1 MGKTHVRFSLIECFT
16 NIFCIVSLINSG
28 VQSDITYPSRPDSSV
43 KKVKND
49 VITVPL
55 AANIWKPYTQ
65 GNSQATPCFDEYSC
79 LAARL
84 SDAER
89 LNLEAIRTLHGKLDD
104 DANGNIDLS
113 ESDEFLREELHYE
126 GGHERRQ
133 KAFHRDDDMHIS
145 VRELWDIWTRS
156 EVHNWTIEQTTE
168 WLSHFV
174 QLPQYV
180 SQFQQHN
187 IDGTKLPRL
196 AVNNVLYISGVL
208 GIKDPIHRQKIA
220 VKAMDVVL
228 FGTPKDSSNYVKDVT
243 LITLL
248 VLALAGALY
257 TYKSNRHS
265 KQHLNKLME
274 HMEILS
280 SAEKEL
286 QELQVKLQHAR
297 QEQDITLSEKQQLER
312 KLEEE
317 VRGSNASL
325 YQPDPLAELE
335 LRRLREEVDILRGEL
350 QRAEGELE
358 DRLCWTP
365 PADLQHW
372 LQLTYELEQ
381 RVYNKKRLQAEKQLE
396 QAKDACEK
404 LNRKRSSFVAS
415 FVSTHGRAIDDV
427 DKSILEARSSL
438 MEVKQDLQERTTR
451 WRQIESLC
459 GFSISTNPGLSYLE
473 TLLRSGLNS
482 SRFVVFNPSRHGGTF
497 EEDIDETGSM
507 VSSCAALKQ
516 LVSTSTVVFLSSAAG
531 SPTATA
537 AALLP
542 FSDGRNNATGNRPG
556 QHFHNRKYPLL
567 KRDSSVSL
575 ESASALINSYGNG
588 LSSHSVSLSELPK
601 TPTVSVPAVSG
612 DVVIRQ
618 RLKHREDSKDSAF
631 DGSIVS
637 VGTNAEDD
645 VTIPSRAVALSNV
658 TQSKPISLPKI
669 ESSPGAVPKTL
680 PILEKPAVVAP
691 SQNVENVGKSP
702 LLPTKLNT
710 RTSFPTK
717 AFSQDI
723 HDPTP
728 VFKTSHS
735 ESALDVTYQNAMAQ
749 QVEAESGQEE
759 NVSTDSS
766 LPSNDEESRKLKKK
780 QRFQFP
786 SFVKRNKNKT

>member
-365 PADLQHW
+365 PVDLQHW

-507 VSSCAALKQ
+507 VSSCAA
-516 LVSTSTVVFLSSAAG
+516 AG
-531 SPTATA
+531 PPTATA

-542 FSDGRNNATGNRPG
+542 FSDGRNNAT
-556 QHFHNRKYPLL
+556 
-567 KRDSSVSL
+567 
-575 ESASALINSYGNG
+575 GNG

-645 VTIPSRAVALSNV
+645 VTVIPSRAVALSNV

-680 PILEKPAVVAP
+680 PILEKPAVVTP

>member
-1 MGKTHVRFSLIECFT
+1 MGKTHFRYFLSEC
-16 NIFCIVSLINSG
+16 LINILCLVLVITFG
-28 VQSDITYPSRPDSSV
+28 VHGEKAYAIRSESSP
-43 KKVKND
+43 KKIKND
-49 VITVPL
+49 VINVPL
-55 AANIWKPYTQ
+55 AVNIWKPYTQ
-65 GNSQATPCFDEYSC
+65 GDIEPCHDEYSC

-84 SDAER
+84 SETER

-180 SQFQQHN
+180 SQFQQHG

-196 AVNNVLYISGVL
+196 AVNNVQYISGVL

-228 FGTPKDSSNYVKDVT
+228 FGSPKDSSNYVKDITLVT
-243 LITLL
+243 LLI
-248 VLALAGALY
+248 LALAGALY

-286 QELQVKLQHAR
+286 QELQVKLHHAR
-297 QEQDITLSEKQQLER
+297 EEQNITLSEKQQLER

-317 VRGSNASL
+317 VRGSTASL
-325 YQPDPLAELE
+325 YQADPLAELE

-365 PADLQHW
+365 PPDLQHW

-415 FVSTHGRAIDDV
+415 FVSTHGRTIDDV

-459 GFSISTNPGLSYLE
+459 GFPISTNPGLSYLE
-473 TLLRSGLNS
+473 TLLRSGMNS
-482 SRFVVFNPSRHGGTF
+482 SRFVHFNHSRHGGTF
-497 EEDIDETGSM
+497 DEDIDDAGSI
-507 VSSCAALKQ
+507 VSSC
-516 LVSTSTVVFLSSAAG
+516 
-531 SPTATA
+531 
-537 AALLP
+537 
-542 FSDGRNNATGNRPG
+542 TGNGP
-556 QHFHNRKYPLL
+556 
-567 KRDSSVSL
+567 VSQ
-575 ESASALINSYGNG
+575 
-588 LSSHSVSLSELPK
+588 SVSLSELPK
-601 TPTVSVPAVSG
+601 TPALPLVSG
-612 DVVIRQ
+612 DSAVRQ
-618 RLKHREDSKDSAF
+618 RLKQREDSKDSAF
-631 DGSIVS
+631 DGSIIS
-637 VGTNAEDD
+637 VGTNGEEDT
-645 VTIPSRAVALSNV
+645 TIPSRTVFPPNVAPI
-658 TQSKPISLPKI
+658 KPTTLPKTDCQI
-669 ESSPGAVPKTL
+669 SPGVVPKTL
-680 PILEKPAVVAP
+680 LPTEKVATVPLNQGLE
-691 SQNVENVGKSP
+691 GKSP
-702 LLPTKLNT
+702 LLPTKFNSRL
-710 RTSFPTK
+710 SFPIKT
-717 AFSQDI
+717 ASQDC
-723 HDPTP
+723 HDAP
-728 VFKTSHS
+728 VFKNSHS
-735 ESALDVTYQNAMAQ
+735 ESALDVTFQLAQ
-749 QVEAESGQEE
+749 QAEAESGQEE

-766 LPSNDEESRKLKKK
+766 IPSNDDENRKRKK

>member
-365 PADLQHW
+365 PVDLQHW

-507 VSSCAALKQ
+507 VSSCAA
-516 LVSTSTVVFLSSAAG
+516 
-531 SPTATA
+531 
-537 AALLP
+537 
-542 FSDGRNNATGNRPG
+542 
-556 QHFHNRKYPLL
+556 
-567 KRDSSVSL
+567 
-575 ESASALINSYGNG
+575 GNG

-645 VTIPSRAVALSNV
+645 VTVIPSRAVALSNV

-680 PILEKPAVVAP
+680 PILEKPAVVTP

>member
-1 MGKTHVRFSLIECFT
+1 MEESA
-16 NIFCIVSLINSG
+16 
-28 VQSDITYPSRPDSSV
+28 PSELTLNASSV
-43 KKVKND
+43 YSRARDIHSFNQ
-49 VITVPL
+49 T
-55 AANIWKPYTQ
+55 

-79 LAARL
+79 LQARL

-228 FGTPKDSSNYVKDVT
+228 FGSPKDSSNYVKDVT

-365 PADLQHW
+365 PVDLQHW

-482 SRFVVFNPSRHGGTF
+482 SRFVVFNPCN
-497 EEDIDETGSM
+497 E
-507 VSSCAALKQ
+507 K
-516 LVSTSTVVFLSSAAG
+516 
-531 SPTATA
+531 
-537 AALLP
+537 
-542 FSDGRNNATGNRPG
+542 
-556 QHFHNRKYPLL
+556 LL
-567 KRDSSVSL
+567 K
-575 ESASALINSYGNG
+575 EG
-588 LSSHSVSLSELPK
+588 SE
-601 TPTVSVPAVSG
+601 
-612 DVVIRQ
+612 
-618 RLKHREDSKDSAF
+618 
-631 DGSIVS
+631 
-637 VGTNAEDD
+637 
-645 VTIPSRAVALSNV
+645 
-658 TQSKPISLPKI
+658 
-669 ESSPGAVPKTL
+669 
-680 PILEKPAVVAP
+680 
-691 SQNVENVGKSP
+691 
-702 LLPTKLNT
+702 
-710 RTSFPTK
+710 
-717 AFSQDI
+717 
-723 HDPTP
+723 
-728 VFKTSHS
+728 
-735 ESALDVTYQNAMAQ
+735 
-749 QVEAESGQEE
+749 
-759 NVSTDSS
+759 
-766 LPSNDEESRKLKKK
+766 
-780 QRFQFP
+780 
-786 SFVKRNKNKT
+786 

>member
-1 MGKTHVRFSLIECFT
+1 MGKPHFRFFLSECLI
-16 NIFCIVSLINSG
+16 NIFFLVS
-28 VQSDITYPSRPDSSV
+28 
-43 KKVKND
+43 
-49 VITVPL
+49 VITFGVHGEKAYATRSESSLKKIKNNAISVPL
-55 AANIWKPYTQ
+55 AVNIWKPYTQ
-65 GNSQATPCFDEYSC
+65 DDIEPCNDEYSC

-84 SDAER
+84 SGTER

-180 SQFQQHN
+180 SQFQQHG

-196 AVNNVLYISGVL
+196 AVNNVQYISGVL

-228 FGTPKDSSNYVKDVT
+228 FGSPKDSSNYVKDITLVT
-243 LITLL
+243 LLI
-248 VLALAGALY
+248 LALAGALY

-286 QELQVKLQHAR
+286 QELQVKLHHAR
-297 QEQDITLSEKQQLER
+297 QEQNITLSEKQQLER

-317 VRGSNASL
+317 VRGSTASL
-325 YQPDPLAELE
+325 YQADPLAELE

-365 PADLQHW
+365 PPDLQHW

-415 FVSTHGRAIDDV
+415 FVSTHGRTIDDV

-459 GFSISTNPGLSYLE
+459 GFPISTNPGLSYLE
-473 TLLRSGLNS
+473 TLLRSGMNS
-482 SRFVVFNPSRHGGTF
+482 SRFVLFNHSRHGGTF
-497 EEDIDETGSM
+497 DEDIDDAGSI
-507 VSSCAALKQ
+507 VSSC
-516 LVSTSTVVFLSSAAG
+516 
-531 SPTATA
+531 
-537 AALLP
+537 
-542 FSDGRNNATGNRPG
+542 TGNGP
-556 QHFHNRKYPLL
+556 
-567 KRDSSVSL
+567 VSQ
-575 ESASALINSYGNG
+575 
-588 LSSHSVSLSELPK
+588 SVSLSELPK
-601 TPTVSVPAVSG
+601 TPALPLVSG
-612 DVVIRQ
+612 VGDSVVRQ
-618 RLKHREDSKDSAF
+618 RLKQREDSKDSAF
-631 DGSIVS
+631 DGSIIS
-637 VGTNAEDD
+637 VGTNGEDD
-645 VTIPSRAVALSNV
+645 TTIPSRATFPPSVAPM
-658 TQSKPISLPKI
+658 KPTTLPKTDCQI
-669 ESSPGAVPKTL
+669 SPGAVPKTVL
-680 PILEKPAVVAP
+680 PTEKVAAVALNQGLE
-691 SQNVENVGKSP
+691 GKSP
-702 LLPTKLNT
+702 LLPSKFNSRL
-710 RTSFPTK
+710 SFPIKT
-717 AFSQDI
+717 ASQDC
-723 HDPTP
+723 HDAA
-728 VFKTSHS
+728 VFKNSHS
-735 ESALDVTYQNAMAQ
+735 ESALDVTFQLAQ
-749 QVEAESGQEE
+749 QAEAESGQEE

-766 LPSNDEESRKLKKK
+766 IPSNDDENRKLKKK
-780 QRFQFP
+780 RFQFP

>member
-507 VSSCAALKQ
+507 VSSCA
-516 LVSTSTVVFLSSAAG
+516 
-531 SPTATA
+531 
-537 AALLP
+537 
-542 FSDGRNNATGNRPG
+542 
-556 QHFHNRKYPLL
+556 
-567 KRDSSVSL
+567 
-575 ESASALINSYGNG
+575 GNG